1 MQGRLKD
8 PEGNVLMTIRNHNQY
23 IIGRDQIDDE
33 NHLNLEDLYVSRRH
47 GVITCEQE
55 FRYDDAGSRNGS
67 FVNDE
72 RLKAGESA
80 LLRDG
85 DRIRVGKSSLVF
97 QIRKS
102 RPAVRLPQG
111 VELRSS
117 SVPGGT
123 KVLIQTPVREC
134 REYAFRMMEKNP
146 DPALPFPTRFSTL
159 DGERF
164 EYLIPDA
171 VSLKE
176 YFKQERPPAEYRKT
190 AMKILRRILTAGEL
204 LLEESGFLI
213 HSETVFINSAGEI
226 RLLYLP
232 SSGLTREGFRT
243 GLEELFSFLEDHC
256 HPEMQP
262 VMKAA
267 GDRLKEGGGCWD
279 CYKVLYC
286 SRRKLPDAASK
297 PVKERS
303 LHMELPAGTI
313 LLILSFSV
321 FLAIYWLADLSVSNL
336 CGAALILAGF
346 NVLAAGL
353 RGGGRKPAGKHR
365 SARKEKGSGTPAK
378 FRTFLKPKI
387 NKT

>member
-55 FRYDDAGSRNGS
+55 FRYEDAGSRNGS
-67 FVNDE
+67 LVNE
-72 RLKAGESA
+72 NQLKAGEHA
-80 LLRDG
+80 ILKDG
-85 DRIRVGKSSLVF
+85 DRIRVGQSCLLF

-111 VELRSS
+111 VELKSS

-134 REYAFRMMEKNP
+134 REYAIKMMENNP
-146 DPALPFPTRFSTL
+146 DPVLPLPTRFSTL

-164 EYLIPDA
+164 EYLIRDA

-176 YFKQERPPAEYRKT
+176 YFKEDRQSEEYRETVEKVLRQ
-190 AMKILRRILTAGEL
+190 ILNAGEL
-204 LLEESGFLI
+204 LLDESGFLV

-232 SSGLTREGFRT
+232 SSGLTREGFRA
-243 GLEELFSFLEDHC
+243 GLGELFSFLENQS
-256 HPEMQP
+256 PPKMQL
-262 VMKAA
+262 VLNEAA
-267 GDRLKEGGGCWD
+267 GRLKEGGECWD
-279 CYKVLYC
+279 CYKILSC
-286 SRRKLPDAASK
+286 SRRKPPDTTSK
-297 PVKERS
+297 PVKEKPLRKE
-303 LHMELPAGTI
+303 MPAGT
-313 LLILSFSV
+313 LLMILSFLV
-321 FLAIYWLADLSVSNL
+321 FLAIYWLADLSLPNL

-353 RGGGRKPAGKHR
+353 RDGRKPAGKHR
-365 SARKEKGSGTPAK
+365 IARREKSSSTHTK
-378 FRTFLKPKI
+378 LLSFFKTKSKI
-387 NKT
+387 T